1 MNKERHVGSNSR
13 KFMLTKLDEVHKE
26 IQQHMADIRA
36 KFIDIIH
43 LSTNGQI
50 QESAKVD
57 YDKKIEKGDTI
68 TANKHIH

>member
-43 LSTNGQI
+43 LSTNG
-50 QESAKVD
+50 
-57 YDKKIEKGDTI
+57 
-68 TANKHIH
+68 